1 MKTIHLLVNPAQTRR
16 SGVNAKI
23 RAAIESSGHDVVELR
38 PSSAPAV
45 SDSIKEAKAEGME
58 HLIIAGGDG
67 LIHQALPAV
76 ARSGITVGIVS
87 VGTGNDF
94 ARALGLPT
102 KIKPA
107 VHAALSE
114 PTDIDLIETDG
125 GRFAA
130 SVVTGG
136 FSGQV
141 NERAN
146 DLRFPPGQQR
156 YTVATLLELRRL
168 QPVSLRL
175 VVDGE
180 THETTS
186 SLFAVANTRFFGGGM
201 AICPTADPT
210 DGLLDVTVIGPTSR
224 WLMARMLPTVFS
236 GRHVNHPAVTTYRGA
251 RIELAAETGLWA
263 DGEPFDGRIFQVIP
277 SALQVAGSLIAA

>member
-1 MKTIHLLVNPAQTRR
+1 MKTIHLLANPARTRR
-16 SGVNAKI
+16 SEVDGKI
-23 RAAIESSGHDVVELR
+23 RSAIESRGHEVVELR
-38 PSSAPAV
+38 PDSAPAV
-45 SDSIKEAKAEGME
+45 ADIVSGARDQGME

-67 LIHQALPAV
+67 LVHQALPAV
-76 ARSGITVGIVS
+76 ARTGLPVGIVS

-102 KIKPA
+102 KVEPA
-107 VHAALSE
+107 VEAALAE

-146 DLRFPPGQQR
+146 SLRFPSGQQR
-156 YTVATLLELRRL
+156 YTVATLLELPRL
-168 QPVSLRL
+168 QSVSLRL

-186 SLFAVANTRFFGGGM
+186 SLFAVANSRFFGGGM

-210 DGLLDVTVIGPTSR
+210 DGLLDVTVIGPISR

-251 RIELAAETGLWA
+251 RIELTAETGLWA
-263 DGEPFDGRIFQVIP
+263 DGEPFDGRVFQVVP